1 MSKVRKVA
9 IIGGTGNG
17 LVTAQVIVD
26 MAKAG
31 QPVEMVGFLNDHQA
45 VGSSIGG
52 YPVLGRPCD
61 WKALDEEI
69 SLVFALL
76 SVGKMR
82 ERAELLETFEIPDSK
97 MTTLVH
103 PTALLGAGVT
113 VGSGSVIA
121 SYVTCQPGSRVGKNS
136 IVRAGANL
144 GHDAIVGDFVDIGP
158 NVTLCGYASV
168 FKGAHIAPNAVV
180 KDRTI
185 VNEFSVLGAG
195 SVALRDMEPGSL
207 WMGNPGRRVR

>member
-1 MSKVRKVA
+1 MSKVKKVA
-9 IIGGTGNG
+9 IIGGNGNG
-17 LVTAQVIVD
+17 LVVAQVLGD
-26 MAKAG
+26 MAKTG
-31 QPVEMVGFLNDHQA
+31 QPVEMVGFLNDHQP
-45 VGSSIGG
+45 VGSAIGG
-52 YPVLGRPCD
+52 YPVLARPGD
-61 WKALDEEI
+61 WQGLDEDI
-69 SLVFALL
+69 RLVFALL

-82 ERAELLETFEIPDSK
+82 ERTELLEKLEVPDSR
-97 MTTLVH
+97 MATLVH

-113 VGSGSVIA
+113 VGLGSVIA

-144 GHDAIVGDFVDIGP
+144 GHDATVGDFVDIGP

-180 KDRTI
+180 KDRTV
-185 VNEFSVLGAG
+185 VNQFSVLGAG

-207 WMGNPGRRVR
+207 WMGNPGRRVK